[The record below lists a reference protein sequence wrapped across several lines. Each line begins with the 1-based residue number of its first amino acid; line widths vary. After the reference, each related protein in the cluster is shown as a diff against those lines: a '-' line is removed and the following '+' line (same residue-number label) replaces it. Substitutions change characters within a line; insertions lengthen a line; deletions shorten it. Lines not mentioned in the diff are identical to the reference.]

1 MFFSP
6 SLRFFSQKHVREKKN
21 LTSFSKKTRKLRD
34 IFVNILLVST
44 LSSFLITF
52 PVIYPSLKISTPF
65 RSLLRFAERIP
76 SKFIFGNGPPQ
87 ISAHIRIYPN
97 YQNDHSNRVYRFA
110 RSAPRLDRPHFE
122 STATRRWMLW
132 QYCRILMG
140 HFQTELAME
149 NWRTISRAIR

>member
-76 SKFIFGNGPPQ
+76 SKFIFGNGPPPPSPQ

-122 STATRRWMLW
+122 SATRR
-132 QYCRILMG
+132 
-140 HFQTELAME
+140 
-149 NWRTISRAIR
+149 

>member
-21 LTSFSKKTRKLRD
+21 LTSFSKKSRKLRD

-110 RSAPRLDRPHFE
+110 RSVPRLDRPHFE
-122 STATRRWMLW
+122 STATRR
-132 QYCRILMG
+132 
-140 HFQTELAME
+140 
-149 NWRTISRAIR
+149 